1 MHQHEVEGS
10 RFTCPVLV
18 SLHLISR
25 LTLEVWQRDL
35 SERDAT
41 SSIVSYASD
50 FSPLNLWH
58 PLWFEMEDTS
68 PFE

>member
-1 MHQHEVEGS
+1 MSHLAVFDPIGGFS
-10 RFTCPVLV
+10 YL
-18 SLHLISR
+18 SLPLISR
-25 LTLEVWQRDL
+25 LTLEVWQRHL

-58 PLWFEMEDTS
+58 PLWFEMEDTI